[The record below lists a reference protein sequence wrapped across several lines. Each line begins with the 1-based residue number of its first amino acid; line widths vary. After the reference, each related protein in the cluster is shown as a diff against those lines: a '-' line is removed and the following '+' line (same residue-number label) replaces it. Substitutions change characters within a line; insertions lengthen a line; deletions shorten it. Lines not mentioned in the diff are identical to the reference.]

1 MNNQKS
7 PLVIFEIANNHM
19 GDIKY
24 FKTIIDNFYAL
35 KKKFNKSINFALKFQ
50 FRELDSFINPSFID
64 TNHKGVERFVT
75 TKLSVREWNNIISFA
90 KNKFDLICTPFDE
103 ISINRILKSKDFNY
117 LKVASCSA
125 DDWPFLEHL
134 AKEYKKNKK
143 KIICSLGGLTDNEI
157 FKTISFFTNRNLDVR
172 FLYCVAK
179 YPTNKEDL
187 NLNYF
192 LKLKDKY
199 GDLIQG
205 FSTHE
210 TPELVDSGSIAY
222 SMGARIFEKHIG
234 IVSKKYGLNKY
245 SSNPTQTEDW
255 LKKIDNTIKFC
266 GTVSE
271 RSKQI
276 KDEKIQLR
284 NFKRGVYAKTNIPRG
299 STLKKKHIKFQFPNV
314 KNQILSNDISKFFTF
329 KLKKKISEGEPIFF
343 KNIEL
348 NNTQKKI
355 GEIRNKILELL
366 DKTKLIIP
374 KQTLLEISYHY
385 GLSKFYK
392 FGISMVTIYNNKY
405 CKKLIF
411 LLGKQKH
418 PEQYH
423 KIKKETFF
431 IVYGRVK
438 VNIKKLG
445 RPKEKIKT
453 RTLNVGDL
461 LTIKPGEIHSF
472 QSVTNYGSIIEE
484 LSSQSIK
491 RDSYYV
497 DKKINQNKDRK
508 SFIRLN

>member
-1 MNNQKS
+1 MQNKK
-7 PLVIFEIANNHM
+7 PLIILELANNHM
-19 GDIKY
+19 GDVSHAKKIINKY
-24 FKTIIDNFYAL
+24 YKICKPY
-35 KKKFNKSINFALKFQ
+35 FNRVDFAIKFQ
-50 FRELDSFINPSFID
+50 FRTLETYIHSDYSKD
-64 TNHKGVERFVT
+64 NHPQVKRFLE
-75 TKLSVREWNNIISFA
+75 TKLSPKEWKKIILLA
-90 KNKFDLICTPFDE
+90 KKKFKKIICTPFDE
-103 ISINRILKSKDFNY
+103 ESVIRLINYEFDY
-117 LKVASCSA
+117 LKIASCSC
-125 DDWPFLEHL
+125 DEWPLLEFI
-134 AKEYKKNKK
+134 AKKAKKK
-143 KIICSLGGLTDNEI
+143 KIICSLGGANLNQI
-157 FKTISFFTNRNLDVR
+157 KKTISFFKNRKVNIKY
-172 FLYCVAK
+172 LYCVAK
-179 YPTNKEDL
+179 YPTEPSEL
-187 NLNYF
+187 NLAYF
-192 LKLKDKY
+192 AELRGLF
-199 GDLIQG
+199 GDQILG

-210 TPELVDSGSIAY
+210 DPNDQISGIIAY

-374 KQTLLEISYHY
+374 KQTLLEISHHY